1 MRVSFRAPRLMLPK
15 PTMRKLQPRP
25 TKQKWKA
32 MSPTYPSFMNRV
44 KHGQFSFQNRGRLFP
59 QPSRGH
65 SHSEIRKLQNQVNKL
80 NADAL
85 KTRQDSMRERN
96 ALKLKLRDY
105 ELSPV
110 TQLRD
115 QAKGIFSV
123 VDDASRFAT
132 PSVNGMNG
140 FPSVGEGT
148 SKALAVGFG
157 LLTALFVIGRV
168 E

>member
-1 MRVSFRAPRLMLPK
+1 
-15 PTMRKLQPRP
+15 
-25 TKQKWKA
+25 
-32 MSPTYPSFMNRV
+32 MNPV

-65 SHSEIRKLQNQVNKL
+65 SHAEIRKLQSQVNKL
-80 NADAL
+80 NSDAL

-96 ALKLKLRDY
+96 ALQSKLRDY

-110 TQLRD
+110 TQVRD
-115 QAKGIFSV
+115 HAKGIFSI

-132 PSVNGMNG
+132 PSVNGMHG
-140 FPSVGEGT
+140 FPSLGEGT

-157 LLTALFVIGRV
+157 LLTALFIIGRV